1 MLFVPSASQLP
12 PSISSATGLYTAILK
27 SQNHSHTKFSRRL
40 LCHFFKS
47 SALRELCPYQ
57 KSLEQLRVCAQDGLK
72 SSPSWGVTHCS
83 ACILPTAALHHCF
96 KWPNCSSQ
104 SVSILHLLFLG
115 ANSKELGLP
124 SLPVFIRLQQTGQR
138 FAPCFTPETTSLP
151 QVHSS
156 VTEHSTWQR
165 AQNLTQQ
172 VYGVWR
178 WY

>member
-1 MLFVPSASQLP
+1 MLSAPSASQLP
-12 PSISSATGLYTAILK
+12 SPISSAMGPIYQSLNPRIIPTQTSLGGCFVIFL
-27 SQNHSHTKFSRRL
+27 
-40 LCHFFKS
+40 KS
-47 SALRELCPYQ
+47 SALGELCPYQ
-57 KSLEQLRVCAQDGLK
+57 KSLEWLNVCAQDGLK
-72 SSPSWGVTHCS
+72 PSPSWGVTHCS
-83 ACILPTAALHHCF
+83 TCIPPTAALHHCF

-124 SLPVFIRLQQTGQR
+124 SLPVFIRLQQTGQHS
-138 FAPCFTPETTSLP
+138 APCFTPETTTLP

-156 VTEHSTWQR
+156 VTEHSTWQK